1 MTSHPPVGPLVDPSP
16 APFPVPCVLEGRFG
30 RLRPLDPARDSAGLF
45 ALSHGAD
52 KEAQWAYLGKGPFA
66 DEADFAT
73 YVEAIATNI
82 TDLVFW
88 AVADRD
94 DRAVGWLA
102 LMRIDPQHRVI
113 EVGNVLY
120 TPALQRTPLATEA
133 QFLLARHVFETLGYR
148 RYEWKC
154 NDLNAPSKRAAL
166 RFGFSYE
173 GLFRQNMIIKGR
185 SRDTA
190 WFSMLDSE
198 WPQRKL
204 AFTRW
209 LDPANFDAAGRQKVS
224 LGVMTRL
231 TETEGPLSLRRATLS
246 DVPAILALKEAAY
259 LPNEVL
265 TGNPSFPR
273 LVDYAESI
281 RSEEIWLAED
291 ADGLAACAVV
301 EMADDPLIVSLA
313 VHPRHQGKRYGD
325 AILGFAER
333 RLRDLGAAYVTLY
346 TNFKLTQR
354 IEWYARRGFV
364 RTHVKELEDRKV
376 QYMRKDYP

>member
-1 MTSHPPVGPLVDPSP
+1 MSAFAVGAAVDTTP
-16 APFPVPCVLEGRFG
+16 ALKPDHCVIEGRYG
-30 RLRPLDPARDSAGLF
+30 RLRPIDPARDIEGLY
-45 ALSHGAD
+45 ALSHGAEKD
-52 KEAQWAYLGKGPFA
+52 SQWAYLPLGPFA
-66 DEADFAT
+66 DKAGFADE
-73 YVEAIATNI
+73 VRKIAAVTAER
-82 TDLVFW
+82 VFW
-88 AVADRD
+88 AVADRQ
-94 DRAVGWLA
+94 DRAVGWLS
-102 LMRIDPQHRVI
+102 LMRIDPAHKTI
-113 EVGNVLY
+113 EVGYILY

-133 QFLLARHVFETLGYR
+133 QYLIARHVFETLGYR

-154 NDLNAPSKRAAL
+154 NALNGPSKRAAE

-173 GLFRQNMIIKGR
+173 GLFRQHMIVKGH

-209 LDPANFDAAGRQKVS
+209 LDPSNFDADGRQKVS
-224 LGVMTRL
+224 LGLMNRL
-231 TETEGPLSLRRATLS
+231 IESEGPLAFRRATLA

-265 TGNPSFPR
+265 TGNASFPR
-273 LVDYAESI
+273 MVDYAQSI
-281 RSEEIWLAED
+281 KTEEIWLSED
-291 ADGLAACAVV
+291 ADGLAACVVV

-325 AILGFAER
+325 AILGLAER
-333 RLRDLGAAYVTLY
+333 RLRDLGAPHVTLY

-354 IEWYARRGFV
+354 IEWYARRGFQ
-364 RTHVKELEDRKV
+364 RTHVKEMEDRKV
-376 QYMRKDYP
+376 QYMRKD

>member
-1 MTSHPPVGPLVDPSP
+1 LVDPTP
-16 APFPVPCVLEGRFG
+16 AAFPVPCVIEGRFG

-66 DEADFAT
+66 DAGAFAAHVT
-73 YVEAIATNI
+73 AIAANT

-88 AVADRD
+88 AVADAQ

-102 LMRIDPQHRVI
+102 LMRIELQHRVV
-113 EVGNVLY
+113 EVGNILY

-133 QFLLARHVFETLGYR
+133 QFLIARHVFETLGYR

-154 NDLNAPSKRAAL
+154 NDLNAPSKRAAE

-173 GLFRQNMIIKGR
+173 GLFRQHMIMKGR

-209 LDPANFDAAGRQKVS
+209 LDSSNFDEAGHQKVS
-224 LGVMTRL
+224 LGLMNRL
-231 TETEGPLSLRRATLS
+231 AEREGVLAFRRATLA
-246 DVPAILALKEAAY
+246 DVPAILGLKEAAY

-273 LVDYAESI
+273 LADYAESI
-281 RSEEIWLAED
+281 KTEEIWLSED
-291 ADGLAACAVV
+291 ADGFAACVVV
-301 EMADDPLIVSLA
+301 EMAEDPLIVSLA

-325 AILGFAER
+325 AILSFSER
-333 RLRDLGAAYVTLY
+333 RLRDLGAPYVTLY

-354 IEWYARRGFV
+354 IEWYARRGFA
-364 RTHVKELEDRKV
+364 RTHVKEMEDRKV
-376 QYMRKDYP
+376 QYMRKDYV